1 MIEDYFKLAIDGIA
15 HRRLRSWLTM
25 IGIFIGIAAVVSL
38 ISLGQGL
45 QKVIDEQFEMV
56 GGDRIIIKPGGG
68 GFMSNAPFV
77 SAKFISA
84 KLDDSDLNV
93 VKNVRGV
100 DYAVGVIIAKGNV
113 EFNGKRRFIP
123 IFGAPTESKSLA
135 YIKKIDFFKIEK
147 GRYIK
152 RGDRYKA
159 QVGVST
165 GLDMFDKDID
175 VGDKIKIEWHI
186 FDVIGKNKKTGNPF
200 HDLKV
205 TIPID
210 TAKELFNKSNEYSF
224 ISLKVER
231 GFDVDEVAERIKER
245 LRKHRNVKENEEDF
259 SVETAENVV
268 SAFKSVLDLVT
279 FVLAGIAAISLIVG
293 GIGIMTTMY
302 TSVLERTKQIGIMK
316 AVGARNSDIM
326 LLFLI
331 ESGIIGMVG
340 GIIGIVLGLILSK
353 FAEYVVHYYGVDIF
367 RIYIS
372 MEVVI
377 SVLLFSFIIGCL
389 SGYFPAR
396 RASKMQPADALRYR

>member
-25 IGIFIGIAAVVSL
+25 IGIFIGITAVVSL

-45 QKVIDEQFEMV
+45 QKIIDEQFEMV
-56 GGDRIIIKPGGG
+56 GGDRIIINPGGG

-77 SAKFISA
+77 SAEFISA

-93 VKNVRGV
+93 VRNVRGV
-100 DYAVGVIIAKGNV
+100 DYAVGVIIATGNV

-123 IFGAPTESKSLA
+123 IFGAPTESKSSA
-135 YIKKIDFFKIEK
+135 YIKKIDFFRIEK
-147 GRYIK
+147 GRYMK

-159 QVGVST
+159 HVGVST

-175 VGDKIKIEWHI
+175 IGDKIKIEGHI

-268 SAFKSVLDLVT
+268 SAFKSVLELVT

-331 ESGIIGMVG
+331 ESGIIGVVG
-340 GIIGIVLGLILSK
+340 GIIGVVLGLILSK